1 MITEIAT
8 LTIDPARAA
17 EFEAAVARASSHFR
31 DAEGCHGMLLARV
44 IENPALYHLIVR
56 WDSVENHMVT
66 FRESAG
72 FRAWREQAGPFF
84 TAAPVVIHTGLVA
97 AYFHD

>member
-17 EFEAAVARASSHFR
+17 DFEAAVARASPHLHA
-31 DAEGCHGMLLARV
+31 AEGCHSMTLERV
-44 IENPALYHLIVR
+44 IEDPASYKLVVR
-56 WDSVENHMVT
+56 WDSVDHHMVT

-72 FRAWREQAGPFF
+72 FRAWREHAGPFF
-84 TAAPVVIHTGLVA
+84 TATPTVIHTTTVA
-97 AYFHD
+97 VHF